1 MPLETLQNGRYR
13 ILRPLGSGSMGEVYL
28 VDDTRINRQV
38 AIKVIRTEAASYIP
52 YPDSG
57 TLGDAARLFEREAK
71 AIAHLNHPNILPLFD
86 FGEETVNGAPLAYMV
101 MPYCAD
107 GSLSTWLATRGPAQP
122 LSLQDI
128 AHFLHQAA
136 DALQHA
142 HDNNIIHQDVKP
154 QNFLLRSNKAP
165 RLPDLLLADFG
176 IAKLTAGTSG
186 SSQAIRGT
194 PIYMA
199 PEQWEGQPVPASDQ
213 YALAVMIYQLLTGR
227 PPFQGGP
234 GQMMYQH
241 FNVSPQPPSSIN
253 PALNKDID
261 AVILR
266 AMAKQPNARFPSM
279 TAFAQAFQQAMAMDG
294 PTMLNTSGKL
304 LDESIRAT
312 LAISDIEAVNG
323 TSRTLTLANGQ
334 RIRIV
339 VPPGIQ
345 NGQVL
350 RVEGQDATGSNSS
363 FTVPL
368 LLTIAVAASGANF
381 PLIPPSDGR
390 GFADTAKTGISH
402 NPTVISN
409 TGNTISNSP
418 TISSA
423 NLGTGRTQMGNH
435 PTLVP
440 DGGNTISNNPTVL
453 SNIGRSPTPPP
464 VPLPFYDDANFNN
477 TGNGT
482 PPFPVDNRQP
492 RRRKPS
498 ILTWLIIGLV
508 LLLILGSA
516 GFAYSYYTGNNNA
529 ILANN
534 ATATSQ
540 ANAANTSTS
549 QNNDTSTASANDTA
563 TASLQATANANATAT
578 ANAQNTSN
586 ANATATTNAQN
597 SANATATAV
606 TSAQNSANA
615 TATAVAATQTA
626 STTSPFT
633 VQSVTMSVNPT
644 SIAGVACGTYVTVT
658 YTATFVVA
666 SNSPGGTVQFSYTVN
681 NGRGSTNASLTF
693 SAGETTK
700 TYSFTWSGN
709 LPADH
714 TYPGIGEVMTS
725 SPNQVTSQG
734 IQPSGQCS

>member
-1 MPLETLQNGRYR
+1 MPLETLQNGRYH

-57 TLGDAARLFEREAK
+57 TIGDAARLFEREAK
-71 AIAHLNHPNILPLFD
+71 AIARLNHPNILPLFD
-86 FGEETVNGAPLAYMV
+86 FGEETINGTPFAYMV

-107 GSLSTWLATRGPAQP
+107 GSLFTWLSTRGPAQS
-122 LSLQDI
+122 LSLQDV

-294 PTMLNTSGKL
+294 PTMLNTSGKPI
-304 LDESIRAT
+304 DEGIRTT

-350 RVEGQDATGSNSS
+350 RVEGQDTTGSNSG

-368 LLTIAVAASGANF
+368 LLTIAIAASGANF
-381 PLIPPSDGR
+381 PSIPVSDGR
-390 GFADTAKTGISH
+390 AFTDTAKTGISN
-402 NPTVISN
+402 NPTVISDAG
-409 TGNTISNSP
+409 TTISNQP
-418 TISSA
+418 TTSSA
-423 NLGTGRTQMGNH
+423 NTGTGRTQVSNN

-440 DGGNTISNNPTVL
+440 DGGRTISNNPTVL

-464 VPLPFYDDANFNN
+464 VPPPYYDDANFNN
-477 TGNGT
+477 AGGGT
-482 PPFPVDNRQP
+482 RPFPVNNQQP

-508 LLLILGSA
+508 LLLILGSSV
-516 GFAYSYYTGNNNA
+516 FAYSYYTGNNA

-540 ANAANTSTS
+540 ANATNTSTS
-549 QNNDTSTASANDTA
+549 QNNDTSTASAN
-563 TASLQATANANATAT
+563 ASLQATANAQATAT
-578 ANAQNTSN
+578 ANAQNTNN
-586 ANATATTNAQN
+586 ANATATANAQN

-606 TSAQNSANA
+606 TQANINANA
-615 TATAVAATQTA
+615 TATAASATQTA
-626 STTSPFT
+626 GATSPFT

-644 SIAGVACGTYVTVT
+644 SIAGVACGTYITVT

-693 SAGETTK
+693 AAGETTK

-714 TYPGIGEVMTS
+714 TYPGIGEVITS

>member
-57 TLGDAARLFEREAK
+57 TMGDAARLFEREAK

-107 GSLSTWLATRGPAQP
+107 GSLSTWLSTRGPTQP
-122 LSLQDI
+122 LSLQDV

-294 PTMLNTSGKL
+294 PTMLNTSSKPIDGG
-304 LDESIRAT
+304 IRAT

-339 VPPGIQ
+339 VPAGIQ

-350 RVEGQDATGSNSS
+350 RVEGQDATGSNSG

-368 LLTIAVAASGANF
+368 LLTIAVAATGANF
-381 PLIPPSDGR
+381 PPIPASDGR
-390 GFADTAKTGISH
+390 AFTDTAKTGISN

-409 TGNTISNSP
+409 TGDIISNSP

-423 NLGTGRTQMGNH
+423 NLGTGRTQIGNN

-440 DGGNTISNNPTVL
+440 DGGRTISNNPTIL
-453 SNIGRSPTPPP
+453 SNIDRSPTPPP
-464 VPLPFYDDANFNN
+464 VPPSYYDDANLNN
-477 TGNGT
+477 AGSGT
-482 PPFPVDNRQP
+482 PPFPANNQQP

-563 TASLQATANANATAT
+563 TASLQATANAQATAT

-586 ANATATTNAQN
+586 ANATATANAQN

-606 TSAQNSANA
+606 TQTNINANA

-626 STTSPFT
+626 GASSPFT

-714 TYPGIGEVMTS
+714 TYPGIGEVMTN